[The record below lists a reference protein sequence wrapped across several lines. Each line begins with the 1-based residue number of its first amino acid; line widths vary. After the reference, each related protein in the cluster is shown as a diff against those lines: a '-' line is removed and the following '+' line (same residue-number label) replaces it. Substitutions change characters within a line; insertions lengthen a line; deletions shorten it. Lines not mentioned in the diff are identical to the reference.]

1 MERILDL
8 CKKSAI
14 HSCAG
19 GSGNKLDSFLLSIS
33 KENNAARNVNFN
45 SSENQIVYPITDT
58 HQ

>member
-1 MERILDL
+1 MGRILDL
-8 CKKSAI
+8 CKKSAN

-19 GSGNKLDSFLLSIS
+19 DSGNKLDSFLLSIS